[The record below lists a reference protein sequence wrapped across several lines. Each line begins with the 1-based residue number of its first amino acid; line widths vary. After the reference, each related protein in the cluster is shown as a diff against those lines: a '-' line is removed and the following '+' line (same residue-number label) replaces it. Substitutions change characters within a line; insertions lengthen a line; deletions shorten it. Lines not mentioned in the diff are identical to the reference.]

1 MEKYFFMKPV
11 LVLISQE
18 QFFRKA
24 FAVALQILSAV
35 FAIAGL
41 LSWIGI
47 WKSISDYSAAA
58 IIGII
63 IFQLFFVIAIYM
75 VVHILLIRAG
85 DINVLPDADY
95 IVIPIVSICL
105 KLAGEV
111 YACFITMISIGGA
124 ILLWFLGGNAIYLI
138 KRSAP
143 LVPGFGGGDG
153 FWGGLIFMFGGLFTA
168 LFVLVIFYFLGETV
182 VLISD
187 AARNLKITRKIAEQ
201 YDRK

>member
-11 LVLISQE
+11 LVLISQG

-35 FAIAGL
+35 IAIAGL
-41 LSWIGI
+41 VSWVGV
-47 WKSISDYSAAA
+47 WKSISGYSAEA
-58 IIGII
+58 IFGII

-75 VVHILLIRAG
+75 VVHTLLIRAG

-105 KLAGEV
+105 KLAGEI

-153 FWGGLIFMFGGLFTA
+153 FWGGLVFMFCGLFTA

-182 VLISD
+182 IVMSD

>member
-1 MEKYFFMKPV
+1 MEKYFFMKQV
-11 LVLISQE
+11 LVLISQG

-24 FAVALQILSAV
+24 FAVALQILAAV
-35 FAIAGL
+35 IAIAGL
-41 LSWIGI
+41 VSWIGV
-47 WKSISDYSAAA
+47 WKSISGYSTEA
-58 IIGII
+58 IFGII

-75 VVHILLIRAG
+75 VVHTILIRAG

-95 IVIPIVSICL
+95 MVIPIISVCL
-105 KLAGEV
+105 KLAGEI
-111 YACFITMISIGGA
+111 YACFVTVISVGGA

-153 FWGGLIFMFGGLFTA
+153 FWGGLVFMFGGLFTA
-168 LFVLVIFYFLGETV
+168 LFVLVIFYFLGEAV
-182 VLISD
+182 VVMSD
-187 AARNLKITRKIAEQ
+187 ASRNLKITRKIAEQ